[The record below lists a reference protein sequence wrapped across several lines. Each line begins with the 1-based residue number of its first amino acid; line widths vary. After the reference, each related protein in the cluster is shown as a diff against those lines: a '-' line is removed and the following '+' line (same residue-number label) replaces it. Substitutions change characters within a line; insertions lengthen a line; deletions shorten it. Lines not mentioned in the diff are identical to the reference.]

1 MSKEKFVN
9 VLSGL
14 WDITKR
20 SLGLAMIAFLPGAG
34 VGSLPFLHS
43 DALTGGLTSFM
54 SMFALAMAGLGTD
67 LASKGYFTRRDIDT
81 RFKEAVKSG
90 NTTDSAE

>member
-1 MSKEKFVN
+1 MSKEKLVDFI
-9 VLSGL
+9 GAL
-14 WDITKR
+14 WDIFKR
-20 SLGLAMIAFLPGAG
+20 SIGLAMIAFLPGAG

-54 SMFALAMAGLGTD
+54 SMFALAMTGLGVD

-81 RFKEAVKSG
+81 RFKEAATKG
-90 NTTDSAE
+90 ANQDSAE